1 MRALQEV
8 DWVRSFERRLTPVA
22 VKGRRYVVASGIALV
37 CVAVGLFFFLDFRGN
52 LDRGNFEVLRTVKNS
67 ENSIAIVAKRSD
79 HEAMSGDQY
88 FVFVADHIYS
98 PKELR
103 LALHRSHMIF
113 NADRDGLNVYWSSP
127 HDLVIN
133 CDSCGINKD
142 DVNEQQFSSGNVS
155 VRYLN
160 FP

>member
-1 MRALQEV
+1 
-8 DWVRSFERRLTPVA
+8 VA
-22 VKGRRYVVASGIALV
+22 VKGRRYVVASGIALL

-79 HEAMSGDQY
+79 HEALSGDWY
-88 FVFVADHIYS
+88 FVFVADHVYS

-103 LALHRSHMIF
+103 LAVHRTHMIF
-113 NADRDGLNVYWSSP
+113 RADRDGLDVRWAGP
-127 HDLVIN
+127 QELVIE
-133 CDSCGINKD
+133 CKDCGITKGD
-142 DVNEQQFSSGNVS
+142 IDEQQFSSGNVS